1 MGFRRI
7 RTRLIAS
14 PAAGYGAIAGE
25 ADGIVTIDN
34 VPSRAEI
41 RLFRRED
48 SAYLARQFSRGD
60 GTYRFK
66 GVVLDVE
73 HDLVARDMFNV
84 WDDVIAARVMP
95 FKPLAL
101 SGDAPSCAV
110 GVPYTYSYT
119 ASGGE
124 PPYTFA
130 LTGSLPAGL
139 SLSTD
144 GVISGTPLSGAA
156 PSSFTVTVTDA
167 RSASASFADA
177 MTVLIPKRYWRIA
190 VTAGNGDSNT
200 SVWEIRLKA
209 DATGANLAV
218 AGSAFTNSEYP
229 YGGLFAAEKAFDNDT
244 TSRWAADGSN
254 PLPHIIGYVLPTAQ
268 VVNTIEIVGEFG
280 SGSAPRDF
288 VVQSSVD
295 GSAWSDEWSVAGQ
308 TGWSVKQTRVFN
320 RP

>member
-101 SGDAPSCAV
+101 AGDAPSCAV

-139 SLSTD
+139 SLSMD

-167 RSASASFADA
+167 RSASASFDDFIRAG
-177 MTVLIPKRYWRIA
+177 TPRKFWRLSIS
-190 VTAGNGDSNT
+190 AGNGNNNT
-200 SVWEIRLKA
+200 TIWEMRIRA
-209 DATGANLAV
+209 SAGSSNLAV
-218 AGSAFTNSEYP
+218 GGTPFANTEYS
-229 YGGLFAAEKAFDNDT
+229 GTFAASKAFDSNLGT
-244 TSRWAADGSN
+244 RWAAEGSN
-254 PLPHIIGYVLPTAQ
+254 PFPHIIGYELPAAA
-268 VVNTIEIVGEFG
+268 VVEQIELVSEFG
-280 SGSAPRDF
+280 GGDAPRDF
-288 VVQSSVD
+288 VVQSSAD
-295 GSAWSDEWSVAGQ
+295 GISWTDEWTVTGQ
-308 TGWSVKQTRVFN
+308 TGWTNSQTRVFN